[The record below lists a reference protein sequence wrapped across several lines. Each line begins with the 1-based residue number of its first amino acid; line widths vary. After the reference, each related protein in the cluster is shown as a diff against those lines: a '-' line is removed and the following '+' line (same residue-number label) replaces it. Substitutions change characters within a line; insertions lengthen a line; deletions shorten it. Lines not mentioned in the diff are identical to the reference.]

1 MEKRE
6 AGRRRLRSA
15 IIRPIAAII
24 KQPSGRSVRSLP
36 VFAIPR
42 HGWQSCPSMDSPLT
56 TNRGAAPQPLML
68 LQRMLLLRR
77 FDERLLALQR
87 EGLVPGHTS
96 PYVGQEAIAVGVA
109 AELTPGDIVA
119 SHHRPTGH
127 ALAAGLDPGLL
138 LAEFLGLAAG
148 YCKGLAGK
156 HQVSS
161 LRHGFLGANGIVGG
175 GIPLAVGAALAQQM
189 QGTGGVTVAYFGDGA
204 TNTGA
209 FHESLNLAAVWNL
222 PVLFICENNGY
233 AFSTRQQDHQRVR
246 DVSDRASAYGM
257 PGATADGNDLE
268 AIRTAIRPAIAR
280 ARASA
285 GPTLFDFK
293 TYRLYGQYDADDT
306 MSYRSREEVEAWKR
320 RCPIDGYSARLKAR
334 NELTDAAFV
343 ALHRDV
349 DAELARAEAT
359 ARASAR
365 LAPPEAARYVYAESN
380 VR

>member
-1 MEKRE
+1 
-6 AGRRRLRSA
+6 
-15 IIRPIAAII
+15 
-24 KQPSGRSVRSLP
+24 
-36 VFAIPR
+36 
-42 HGWQSCPSMDSPLT
+42 MDSPLT
-56 TNRGAAPQPLML
+56 TDRAAAPQSLML
-68 LQRMLLLRR
+68 LRRMLLLRR
-77 FDERLLALQR
+77 FDERLLALQK

-109 AELTPGDIVA
+109 AELTSGDIVA

-138 LAEFLGLAAG
+138 LAELLGRAAG

-161 LRHGFLGANGIVGG
+161 LQNGFLGANGVVGG
-175 GIPLAVGAALAQQM
+175 GIPLAIGVALAQRM
-189 QGTGGVTVAYFGDGA
+189 QTTGGVTVSYFGDGA

-222 PVLFICENNGY
+222 PVLFVCENNGY

-257 PGATADGNDLE
+257 PGATTDGNDIE
-268 AIRTAIRPAIAR
+268 AIRSAIRPAIAR
-280 ARASA
+280 ARSGA

-306 MSYRSREEVEAWKR
+306 TLYRSQEEVEVWKR
-320 RCPIDGYSARLKAR
+320 RCPIESYSTLLKAR
-334 NELTDAAFV
+334 NELTDGVLA
-343 ALHRDV
+343 ALHRDIDV
-349 DAELARAEAT
+349 ELVRAEA
-359 ARASAR
+359 AALASTR
-365 LAPPEAARYVYAESN
+365 LAPSEATRYVYAESR

>member
-1 MEKRE
+1 
-6 AGRRRLRSA
+6 
-15 IIRPIAAII
+15 
-24 KQPSGRSVRSLP
+24 
-36 VFAIPR
+36 
-42 HGWQSCPSMDSPLT
+42 MDSSLT
-56 TNRGAAPQPLML
+56 MDRAAAPQSLTL

-77 FDERLLALQR
+77 FDERLLALQK
-87 EGLVPGHTS
+87 EGFVPGHTS

-109 AELTPGDIVA
+109 AELTAGDVVA

-138 LAEFLGLAAG
+138 LAELLGRAPG

-161 LRHGFLGANGIVGG
+161 LRNGFLGANGVVGG
-175 GIPLAVGAALAQQM
+175 GIPLAIGAALAQRM
-189 QGTGGVTVAYFGDGA
+189 QRNGGVTVAYFGDGA

-222 PVLFICENNGY
+222 PVLFVCENNGY

-246 DVSDRASAYGM
+246 DISDRASAYGM
-257 PGATADGNDLE
+257 PGASADGNDLE
-268 AIRTAIRPAIAR
+268 AIRSAIRPAITR
-280 ARASA
+280 ARSGA

-306 MSYRSREEVEAWKR
+306 MSYRSQEEVEAWKR
-320 RCPIDGYSARLKAR
+320 RCPIEAYSARLKAR
-334 NELTDAAFV
+334 KELTDAAFA
-343 ALHRDV
+343 ALCRDI
-349 DAELARAEAT
+349 DATLARAEA
-359 ARASAR
+359 AALASAQ
-365 LAPPEAARYVYAESN
+365 LAPAEATRYVYAESN

>member
-1 MEKRE
+1 M
-6 AGRRRLRSA
+6 
-15 IIRPIAAII
+15 
-24 KQPSGRSVRSLP
+24 
-36 VFAIPR
+36 
-42 HGWQSCPSMDSPLT
+42 T
-56 TNRGAAPQPLML
+56 TARADAPQALDL
-68 LQRMLLLRR
+68 LRRMLLLRR
-77 FDERLLALQR
+77 FDERLLMLQK

-109 AELTPGDIVA
+109 AELAPGDIVS

-138 LAEFLGLAAG
+138 LAELLGRAAG
-148 YCKGLAGK
+148 YCKGMAGK

-161 LRHGFLGANGIVGG
+161 LRHGFLGANGVVGG
-175 GIPLAVGAALAQQM
+175 GIPIAIGAALAQRM
-189 QGTGGVTVAYFGDGA
+189 QGTDGVTVAYFGDGA

-246 DVSDRASAYGM
+246 NVSDRAGAYGM

-268 AIRTAIRPAIAR
+268 AVRVAVRPAIAR
-280 ARASA
+280 ARSGA

-293 TYRLYGQYDADDT
+293 TYRVYGQYDADDT
-306 MSYRSREEVEAWKR
+306 LAYRSQEEVESWKR
-320 RCPIDGYSARLKAR
+320 RCPIEGYSARLKSQ
-334 NELTDAAFV
+334 NELTDG
-343 ALHRDV
+343 ALAELHCDV
-349 DAELARAEAT
+349 DVELARAEET
-359 ARASAR
+359 ARSSAF
-365 LAPPEAARYVYAESN
+365 LTPSEAARYVYAESE